1 MAAPSPRER
10 ARELVADQLASM
22 GTAYANTANL
32 VRDGKFENF
41 WITACLDA
49 MAPLMLL
56 CPDGD
61 DEG

>member
-1 MAAPSPRER
+1 MSPRDA
-10 ARELVADQLASM
+10 ARDRLADHLASM
-22 GTAYANTANL
+22 GTAYINTANL

-56 CPDGD
+56 CRDADD
-61 DEG
+61 DEDET